1 MGKKNFPEIPQRR
14 APEAEPCG
22 RTEEHARAAAGA
34 GLGIYAKYSAAPVQ
48 APAKVDPETGEIL
61 GLARDPANSRWERFA
76 LQAAARGVLPGS
88 RAANRARLRAK
99 GREVQVIRSREHKT
113 ASYKG
118 LQTCGSVWGCPVCA
132 AKI

>member
-48 APAKVDPETGEIL
+48 APAKGDPETGEIL
-61 GLARDPANSRWERFA
+61 GRGRYPANSRWERFA
-76 LQAAARGVLPGS
+76 LQAAARRILPNS
-88 RAANRARLRAK
+88 RTANCLRLRAK
-99 GREVQVIRSREHKT
+99 
-113 ASYKG
+113 
-118 LQTCGSVWGCPVCA
+118 
-132 AKI
+132 